1 MGQISVTW
9 FNKMHRGHKV
19 SSVTVLPEM
28 HNLNVIMKNFRQTQT
43 VGQSLKYLTCLPHTC
58 QELGLDWILVLHKTK
73 KKTILAKLEWVGR
86 FDDGN
91 ESTLVS

>member
-73 KKTILAKLEWVGR
+73 KKQSWQNLNGSEDLMMVM
-86 FDDGN
+86 N
-91 ESTLVS
+91 QH